1 MFGVSF
7 VNFRPRALVESQL
20 ESGRGSRLQ
29 KRSPF
34 FWGGGFG
41 GGYSRP
47 FYGGGGGFGGYG
59 GRGFGGY
66 RYNNGRLLEQGVL
79 VGGAALG
86 GALIGAGLGQ
96 AIRG

>member
-1 MFGVSF
+1 MEEDETLTLAWWNVSSKI
-7 VNFRPRALVESQL
+7 AI
-20 ESGRGSRLQ
+20 

-34 FWGGGFG
+34 LWGGGFD

-47 FYGGGGGFGGYG
+47 YYGGGGFGGYG